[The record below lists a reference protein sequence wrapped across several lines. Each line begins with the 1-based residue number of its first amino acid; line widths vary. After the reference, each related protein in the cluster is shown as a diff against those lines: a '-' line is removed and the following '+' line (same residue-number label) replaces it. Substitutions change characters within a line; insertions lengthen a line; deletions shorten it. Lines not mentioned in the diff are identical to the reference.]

1 MDFTLKEMDSTTTQA
16 PIPVTPEK
24 QQEKV
29 LFAYHENYT
38 SDWYSELQ
46 DEEMTLYSYR
56 GKEIKRAPKREYYIP
71 DQEPPTYVWGQQIKN
86 RPGGEEFTGLP
97 MPDWMVML
105 KDKINMDFHVE
116 VNHAIIIKYSDGVLH
131 HAPPHKDKIPDGTD
145 FFVLSFG
152 TPRKFQL
159 GTTIVGTPKTIR
171 DIYWEEYL
179 SSGSLLR
186 VTSKANKELFHAV
199 PKDPNWHGKPRY
211 SLIFRTIW

>member
-1 MDFTLKEMDSTTTQA
+1 MDSTTTQA

-131 HAPPHKDKIPDGTD
+131 HGCFPPNFGGCLLFVCLVLAITFFWRSAMVVWCVGPGRGRAERKRKP
-145 FFVLSFG
+145 FFVGWRWRWRWRSMCWG
-152 TPRKFQL
+152 
-159 GTTIVGTPKTIR
+159 
-171 DIYWEEYL
+171 
-179 SSGSLLR
+179 SSGVFCRWGDSPAR
-186 VTSKANKELFHAV
+186 V
-199 PKDPNWHGKPRY
+199 
-211 SLIFRTIW
+211 

>member
-1 MDFTLKEMDSTTTQA
+1 MDSTTTQA

-131 HAPPHKDKIPDGTD
+131 HTRFSSPVSISTFMSKSRYWSIVIAAILNL
-145 FFVLSFG
+145 FSSVL
-152 TPRKFQL
+152 TAQ
-159 GTTIVGTPKTIR
+159 
-171 DIYWEEYL
+171 
-179 SSGSLLR
+179 
-186 VTSKANKELFHAV
+186 
-199 PKDPNWHGKPRY
+199 
-211 SLIFRTIW
+211 